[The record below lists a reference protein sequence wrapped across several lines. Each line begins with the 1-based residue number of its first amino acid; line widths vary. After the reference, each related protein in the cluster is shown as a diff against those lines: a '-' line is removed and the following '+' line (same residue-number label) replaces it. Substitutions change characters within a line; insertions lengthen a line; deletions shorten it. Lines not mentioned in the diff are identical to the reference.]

1 MNFSVVKGK
10 NGSSFGNLGKSYAGA
25 ASGGGGDADKEWKLT
40 LDPWLIVKGGHTKDL
55 DGQTLHQYP
64 HHKKEGVYDGIYVT
78 HPPERHEELVEQ
90 KINWGKKESTPA
102 SSTLASAT
110 STKK

>member
-1 MNFSVVKGK
+1 M
-10 NGSSFGNLGKSYAGA
+10 
-25 ASGGGGDADKEWKLT
+25 
-40 LDPWLIVKGGHTKDL
+40 

-102 SSTLASAT
+102 SSTPASTT
-110 STKK
+110 STIKRKIGLSSDLKATMAANFQYTKEEADKFCLDAVQNIALN